1 MDARDIIK
9 RPIITEK
16 STDLMAQNKYT
27 FEVDMRATKP
37 QIKAAVEEIFGVKV
51 EKVNTA
57 RVRGRLR
64 RMGRHE
70 GYTSDWKKAVVTLQP
85 AHVIEAFG
93 GLYGVRARWRLSKLG
108 RPLRAAATR
117 RAPTVRSL
125 PKRSRRYLQ

>member
-16 STDLMAQNKYT
+16 STDLMAENKYT

-51 EKVNTA
+51 EKVNTT
-57 RVRGRLR
+57 RVRGKLR

-70 GYTSDWKKAVVTLQP
+70 GYTSDWKKAVVTLKP
-85 AHVIEAFG
+85 GHSIEVFG
-93 GLYGVRARWRLSKLG
+93 GF
-108 RPLRAAATR
+108 
-117 RAPTVRSL
+117 
-125 PKRSRRYLQ
+125 

>member
-57 RVRGRLR
+57 RVKGKLR

-70 GYTSDWKKAVVTLQP
+70 GYTSDWKKAVVTLKP
-85 AHVIEAFG
+85 GHSIEVFG
-93 GLYGVRARWRLSKLG
+93 GF
-108 RPLRAAATR
+108 
-117 RAPTVRSL
+117 
-125 PKRSRRYLQ
+125 

>member
-57 RVRGRLR
+57 RVRGKLR

-70 GYTSDWKKAVVTLQP
+70 GYTSDWKKAVVTLKP
-85 AHVIEAFG
+85 GHSIEVFG
-93 GLYGVRARWRLSKLG
+93 GF
-108 RPLRAAATR
+108 
-117 RAPTVRSL
+117 
-125 PKRSRRYLQ
+125 